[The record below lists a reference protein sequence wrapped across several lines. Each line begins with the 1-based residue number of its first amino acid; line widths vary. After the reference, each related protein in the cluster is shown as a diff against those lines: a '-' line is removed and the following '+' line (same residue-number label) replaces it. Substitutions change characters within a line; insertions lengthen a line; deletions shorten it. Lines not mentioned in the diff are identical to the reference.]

1 MANQPIFVAAWRQD
15 YATLVAARAN
25 EAQDLFT
32 PGANGTRLHAIA
44 LANDGEVPALVEFG
58 AYDVVGDDVEVD
70 IAPGSVADLQT
81 HDLAAETD
89 LAVRLDA
96 LAVDRAEARRLR
108 AERYAREMPVGDQ
121 LDAVLKTLD
130 SLREGGA
137 ELPAETEAL
146 IERWL
151 AIKTDHPKPELL
163 PAPAV
168 TE

>member
-1 MANQPIFVAAWRQD
+1 MHLISYVESETGAHFLPPTSWVNDEFTWLCRLDGRHYARIASLDYGEQD
-15 YATLVAARAN
+15 SGI
-25 EAQDLFT
+25 DLK
-32 PGANGTRLHAIA
+32 
-44 LANDGEVPALVEFG
+44 
-58 AYDVVGDDVEVD
+58 
-70 IAPGSVADLQT
+70 T

-96 LAVDRAEARRLR
+96 LAVDRADARRLR

-130 SLREGGA
+130 SLREGGTA
-137 ELPAETEAL
+137 LPAETEAL

-151 AIKTDHPKPELL
+151 AIKSDHPKPELL

>member
-1 MANQPIFVAAWRQD
+1 MHLISYVESETGAHFLPPTSWIDGQFTWLCECDGRHYARIASLDYGEQD
-15 YATLVAARAN
+15 AGI
-25 EAQDLFT
+25 DLT
-32 PGANGTRLHAIA
+32 
-44 LANDGEVPALVEFG
+44 
-58 AYDVVGDDVEVD
+58 
-70 IAPGSVADLQT
+70 T

-96 LAVDRAEARRLR
+96 LAVDRVQVRVRR

-130 SLREGGA
+130 SMREGGA

-151 AIKTDHPKPELL
+151 AIKADHPKPELL

-168 TE
+168 SE

>member
-1 MANQPIFVAAWRQD
+1 MHLISYVESETGAHFLPPTSWVNDEFTWLCECDGRHYARIASLDYGEQD
-15 YATLVAARAN
+15 AGI
-25 EAQDLFT
+25 DLT
-32 PGANGTRLHAIA
+32 
-44 LANDGEVPALVEFG
+44 
-58 AYDVVGDDVEVD
+58 
-70 IAPGSVADLQT
+70 T
-81 HDLAAETD
+81 HDLAVDTD

-96 LAVDRAEARRLR
+96 LAVDRVQARARR

-130 SLREGGA
+130 SMREGGA
-137 ELPAETEAL
+137 ALPAETEAL

-151 AIKTDHPKPELL
+151 AIKADHPKPELL

>member
-1 MANQPIFVAAWRQD
+1 MHLISYVVSDEGAHFLPPTRWVNDEFTWLCELDGRHYARIASLDYGEQD
-15 YATLVAARAN
+15 A
-25 EAQDLFT
+25 
-32 PGANGTRLHAIA
+32 GI
-44 LANDGEVPALVEFG
+44 
-58 AYDVVGDDVEVD
+58 D
-70 IAPGSVADLQT
+70 IQT

-89 LAVRLDA
+89 LAVRLGTH
-96 LAVDRAEARRLR
+96 AVDRVEARRLR

-137 ELPAETEAL
+137 ALPVETEAL

-151 AIKTDHPKPELL
+151 AIKADHPKPELL